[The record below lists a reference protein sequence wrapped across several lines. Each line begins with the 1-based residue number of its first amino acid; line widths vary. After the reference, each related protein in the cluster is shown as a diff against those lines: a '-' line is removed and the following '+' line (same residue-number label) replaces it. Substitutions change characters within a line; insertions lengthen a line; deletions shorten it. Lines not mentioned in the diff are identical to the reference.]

1 MIDLDMKTQLEHN
14 AQTFPIDLTPTGK
27 TYRVTL
33 GEKTA
38 TVEVLSSQNGQLHL
52 LVDGRPVRASVSS
65 NGTKRWVTF
74 NGQTF
79 LLTKSNGARKG
90 GGHAHHTAGELLAP
104 MPGLVRAVQAA
115 EGESV
120 TKGQTLI
127 IVEAMK
133 MELKVSA
140 PFDGII
146 QSVHV
151 KIGQMVER
159 EQLLAVVML
168 QESK

>member
-1 MIDLDMKTQLEHN
+1 MKTQLEHN
-14 AQTFPIDLTPTGK
+14 AQTFSLDLTPTGT

-38 TVEVLSSQNGQLHL
+38 TVEVLSSQNGHLHL

-65 NGTKRWVTF
+65 DGAKRWITF

-79 LLTKSNGARKG
+79 VLTKSSGARKG
-90 GGHAHHTAGELLAP
+90 GGHAHHAAGELLAP

-115 EGESV
+115 EGQSV
-120 TKGQTLI
+120 TKGQTLV

-133 MELKVSA
+133 MEIKVSA
-140 PFDGII
+140 PFDGMVNSIR
-146 QSVHV
+146 V
-151 KIGQMVER
+151 KAGQMVER
-159 EQLLAVVML
+159 EQLLVVVSL
-168 QESK
+168 REDN